1 VANHSKVFLSV
12 GLWTHLTKK
21 DAFARESVRAMASA
35 KTTEAAESVLRLA
48 VLLTDIM
55 SKKILLKNIND
66 LCTLANHSTRKRNI
80 SAGVK
85 SMWNIRKYAAI
96 AAVGTGLAVA
106 AASSASAQCGGWGW
120 GGGYGG
126 WGGGYGAAG
135 WGGYGGGCGGYG
147 AGWGGGYGGWG
158 GGYGAA
164 GWGGY
169 GGWGGGYGW
178 GCRAHHH
185 PHSYGGYA
193 LAYLPRHHQ
202 SGYAYAAYTTRHHR
216 VAYAG
221 SRHHRQLYEAGHGV
235 RYSSNHTAKRHLAS
249 LKRSTRNG

>member
-1 VANHSKVFLSV
+1 
-12 GLWTHLTKK
+12 
-21 DAFARESVRAMASA
+21 MASA

-85 SMWNIRKYAAI
+85 SMWNVRKYAAI

-120 GGGYGG
+120 GGGYG
-126 WGGGYGAAG
+126 AAG
-135 WGGYGGGCGGYG
+135 WGGYGGYGGCGGYGAYG
-147 AGWGGGYGGWG
+147 AGWGGG
-158 GGYGAA
+158 
-164 GWGGY
+164 WGGY
-169 GGWGGGYGW
+169 GGWGGGGYGW

-202 SGYAYAAYTTRHHR
+202 SGYAYAAYTTRHHP

-221 SRHHRQLYEAGHGV
+221 SRV
-235 RYSSNHTAKRHLAS
+235 RYSSSHTAKRHLAS
-249 LKRSTRNG
+249 LKHSTRNG